1 MLNFSLKSI
10 KYRLRV
16 PLIRLLLA
24 SFSKLPLR
32 ANHWL
37 GSLLGRALNHFD
49 SDLIRIADTNLRL
62 CFPEI
67 SSFEHQQIR
76 RASFIE
82 MGKTMAEIA
91 ILWRHEPARVASL
104 VTHVDGFELIE
115 QALAK
120 GRGLILLSPHLGCW
134 EIVSIYVSQR
144 YPMTNMFRPLKIGE
158 LTEEARQGRSNSGA
172 ELVPTD
178 MTGVKKLLAALKRGE
193 IVGILP
199 DQEPGQGGGSFAPF
213 FGVQTN
219 TMTLCSRLAHKTQ
232 AEVLSCFAERLPQGQ
247 GYRLKIFPMP
257 DAIRSANELESL
269 TTVNAA
275 IEKLIRLCP
284 QQYQWSYK
292 RFRVRPDGE
301 PPIY

>member
-1 MLNFSLKSI
+1 MSPFTLKSI

-16 PLIRLLLA
+16 PLIKLLLLIL
-24 SFSKLPLR
+24 SKLSLR

-37 GSLLGRALNHFD
+37 GSLLGRTLNRFNAELVSI
-49 SDLIRIADTNLRL
+49 SDINLRL
-62 CFPEI
+62 CFPEK
-67 SSFEHQQIR
+67 SPAERDAIR

-91 ILWRHEPARVASL
+91 ILWRHEPRHVAAH
-104 VTHVDGFELIE
+104 VTQIEGFALIE
-115 QALAK
+115 QALTK

-144 YPMTNMFRPLKIGE
+144 YPMTNMFRPLKISQ
-158 LTEEARQGRSNSGA
+158 LTEAAYQGRSNAGA

-178 MTGVKKLLAALKRGE
+178 TSGVKKLLAALRRGE

-199 DQEPGQGGGSFAPF
+199 DQEPGQGGGSFVPF
-213 FGVQTN
+213 FGIQTN

-232 AEVLSCFAERLPQGQ
+232 AEVLVCFAERLPQGN
-247 GYRLKIFPMP
+247 GYRLKIFPTS
-257 DAIRSANELESL
+257 DAIRGADELKSL
-269 TTVNAA
+269 TAMNEA
-275 IEKLIRLCP
+275 IEKLIRMCP
-284 QQYQWSYK
+284 RQYQWSYK